1 MEIITLE
8 NGTRIALSPRSS
20 ALSAAVHIF
29 VGCGSCSEDEKDF
42 GAAHFVEHMLFK
54 GSEKYT
60 SREIAAIT
68 DMFGG
73 NINAFTTKEYTCYFA
88 RVLPEHLDDMLDVM
102 CDMVTRP
109 KFEMDAIKT
118 EKGVIIEEIGMYEDS
133 PEELGFDLVS
143 NEVWQGSSLAHPI
156 LGTRESVSAVTD
168 KSLRAFWE
176 KHYVPARTVI
186 SICGK
191 YDKDAVMQKFTE
203 TFGSKQSNK
212 EAIKK
217 ECATFHPEWILHE
230 KDTEQSHVFLTFPG
244 VENDNPLRH
253 AVALFTEIAGGGA
266 SSRLYLKI
274 REELG
279 LVYNTYAYSTFY
291 LGCGAF
297 GMWAALSHGNQKRFI
312 EEALKIL
319 DDMRNFD
326 NEEELY
332 RVKQQFKANTIMA
345 IESTSGTAAAIGKQ
359 ILQKN
364 EYVDAETTAKLI
376 DAVSVEQIREVANM
390 LFDINNMS
398 LCVVGK
404 PEKKEFYEKII
415 KEYK

>member
-1 MEIITLE
+1 MELITLE
-8 NGTRIALSPRSS
+8 NGTRIALSERGD
-20 ALSAAVHIF
+20 ALSAAIHIF
-29 VGCGSCSEDEKDF
+29 VGCGSYSEDEKDF
-42 GAAHFVEHMLFK
+42 GAAHFIEHMLFK

-88 RVLPEHLDDMLDVM
+88 KVLPEHLADMLDVM

-109 KFEMDAIKT
+109 KFDAEAIDT
-118 EKGVIIEEIGMYEDS
+118 EKGVILEEIGMYEDS
-133 PEELGFDLVS
+133 PEDLGFDLLGDVI
-143 NEVWQGSSLAHPI
+143 WQGSSLAHPI
-156 LGTRESVSAVTD
+156 LGRRETVSAATHE
-168 KSLRAFWE
+168 SLKAFWG
-176 KHYVPARTVI
+176 KHYTPSKTVI
-186 SICGK
+186 SVCGRF
-191 YDKDAVMQKFTE
+191 DKEQVVRKFEE
-203 TFGSKQSNK
+203 TFG
-212 EAIKK
+212 KK
-217 ECATFHPEWILHE
+217 ENSGEQVAVVKAEFHPEWILHK

-244 VENDNPLRH
+244 VALDSPLRH
-253 AVALFTEIAGGGA
+253 AIALFTEITGGGA

-279 LVYNTYAYSTFY
+279 LVYNTYAYNTSY

-319 DDMRNFD
+319 DDMRSFD

-345 IESTSGTAAAIGKQ
+345 IESTSGTASAIGKQ
-359 ILQKN
+359 ILLKN

-376 DAVSVEQIREVANM
+376 DAVTTEQIREVAK
-390 LFDINNMS
+390 LFFDVNKLA

-404 PEKKEFYEKII
+404 PEEKEFYEEIVK
-415 KEYK
+415 KYR

>member
-1 MEIITLE
+1 MEVITLE
-8 NGTRIALSPRSS
+8 NGTRIALSERSD
-20 ALSAAVHIF
+20 ALSAAIHIF
-29 VGCGSCSEDEKDF
+29 VGCGSYSESEKDF
-42 GAAHFVEHMLFK
+42 GAAHFIEHMTFK
-54 GSEKYT
+54 GSDKYT
-60 SREIAAIT
+60 SREIASIT

-88 RVLPEHLDDMLDVM
+88 RVLPEHLSDMLDVM
-102 CDMVTRP
+102 CDMVTSP
-109 KFEMDAIKT
+109 KFDTEAIDT

-133 PEELGFDLVS
+133 PEDLGFDLIG
-143 NEVWQGSSLAHPI
+143 NAVWQGSSLAHPI
-156 LGTRESVSAVTD
+156 LGTRETVSSVTHE
-168 KSLRAFWE
+168 SLKEFWG
-176 KHYVPARTVI
+176 KHYTPSKTVI
-186 SICGK
+186 SVCGK
-191 YDKDAVMQKFTE
+191 FQKDAVVKKFQE
-203 TFGSKQSNK
+203 TFGKKDNNGEQVAK
-212 EAIKK
+212 EKA
-217 ECATFHPEWILHE
+217 EFYPEWILHK

-244 VENDNPLRH
+244 IELSSPLRH
-253 AVALFTEIAGGGA
+253 AAALFTEITGGGA

-279 LVYNTYAYSTFY
+279 LVYNTYAYSTSY

-319 DDMRNFD
+319 DDMRSFD

-345 IESTSGTAAAIGKQ
+345 IESTSGTAAAVGKQ
-359 ILQKN
+359 ILLKN
-364 EYVDAETTAKLI
+364 EYIDAETTAALI
-376 DAVSVEQIREVANM
+376 DAVTVEQIREVAN
-390 LFDINNMS
+390 LFFDVSKLS

-404 PEKKEFYEKII
+404 PEEKEFYEKII

>member
-1 MEIITLE
+1 MELITLE
-8 NGTRIALSPRSS
+8 NGTRIALSERKD
-20 ALSAAVHIF
+20 ALSAAIHIF
-29 VGCGSCSEDEKDF
+29 VGCGSYSEDEKDF

-54 GSEKYT
+54 GSSKYT

-88 RVLPEHLDDMLDVM
+88 RVLPEHLADMLDVM

-109 KFEMDAIKT
+109 KFEQDAIDT

-133 PEELGFDLVS
+133 PEDLGFDLLG
-143 NEVWQGSSLAHPI
+143 NEVWKGSTLAHPI
-156 LGTRESVSAVTD
+156 LGTRETVSAVTHE
-168 KSLRAFWE
+168 SLKAFWD
-176 KHYVPARTVI
+176 KHYTPSKTAI
-186 SICGK
+186 SVCGK
-191 YDKDAVMQKFTE
+191 FNKDEVINKFNE
-203 TFGSKQSNK
+203 TFG
-212 EAIKK
+212 KK
-217 ECATFHPEWILHE
+217 ENNGEQIRKEGAEFHPEWILHK

-244 VENDNPLRH
+244 VPLDSPMRH
-253 AVALFTEIAGGGA
+253 AAALFTEIAGGGA

-279 LVYNTYAYSTFY
+279 LVYNTYAYSTSY

-297 GMWAALSHGNQKRFI
+297 GMWAALSHGNQKRFL

-319 DDMRNFD
+319 DDMRSFD

-345 IESTSGTAAAIGKQ
+345 IESTSGTASAIGKQ
-359 ILQKN
+359 ILLKN
-364 EYVDAETTAKLI
+364 EYVDTETTAKLI
-376 DAVSVEQIREVANM
+376 DAVTVEQIREVAN
-390 LFDINNMS
+390 LFFAPEKLA